1 MSNNLRRTPRPTI
14 FQRLARAAVGAVG
27 EISVLRDSR
36 VMAWGRQFWVPYTLN
51 STRVNYTLAR
61 TLYAN
66 TEDAYKL
73 GAGFA
78 KPIIN
83 ATAGFMG
90 APSFTHVDPE
100 ADQALEAQFTR
111 WTGRLLQANRNALRD
126 GDVFARI
133 VRVPDKFDRGREVFD
148 LMLVP
153 PEWVMPV
160 RDPLTGG
167 WQEVVITSPV
177 RIVDADGREKAA
189 YTVKETLRADSR
201 VIEYDGRAPVDLRA
215 QNGEKPNP
223 WGFIPLVHI
232 RNEAEEH
239 LVYGCSDLEPVEPFM
254 KAYHDIMLMSVQGG
268 KLFARPKVKFAL
280 KNVQTFL
287 ADNFPAEETKAGK
300 LRFADKELFLMH
312 EGEDVSFITAD
323 TGLAGIT
330 TLLKFLFFCIV
341 DVSETPEFA
350 FGTAVA
356 SSKASVSEQM
366 VPLERKIR
374 RKRGL
379 FEDPY
384 GELASMFLAMRA
396 RVESQRLD
404 TYQVDVGWD
413 ELSPKNDAE
422 VATTIKT
429 LVEGLVTGVESGLVS
444 LDAAAESLRQYM
456 PSMLPWLDA
465 DAEDDEQRRVARG
478 LVLVQRLKDG
488 QGLEDEG
495 LEDEAG
501 SRPGAGQG
509 GQDDQVAQGK
519 GGAGGKKGAVGVG
532 GAGGEQDGR
541 QPDDL
546 AGAQDPFVYLIH
558 HVHHLAGKGKA
569 VREELHHCP
578 LFAATGERG
587 QEYVVDDL
595 RDGDRVYHVVQVEGG
610 AQPPDVLYDHLGNAY
625 RIVRREVA
633 GKAAWVVAGLK
644 PGQKVVWS
652 DAEA

>member
-1 MSNNLRRTPRPTI
+1 MASLRRTPRPNVL
-14 FQRLARAAVGAVG
+14 QRLARVAAGVVG

-61 TLYAN
+61 ALYAN
-66 TEDAYKL
+66 TEDGYKL

-78 KPIIN
+78 KPIVN
-83 ATAGFMG
+83 TTAGFMG
-90 APSFTHVDPE
+90 APSFTHADPE
-100 ADQALEAQFTR
+100 ADQALEAQFRR

-153 PEWVMPV
+153 PEWVAPV

-167 WQEVVITSPV
+167 WQEVVITSPM
-177 RIVDADGREKAA
+177 RIVDADGREQAA

-201 VIEYDGRAPVDLRA
+201 EIEYDGRAPADLRA
-215 QNGEKPNP
+215 QNSKQDNP
-223 WGFIPLVHI
+223 WGFIPLVHV

-239 LVYGCSDLEPVEPFM
+239 LVYGCSDLEPVEPFL
-254 KAYHDIMLMSVQGG
+254 KAYHDIMLMSAQGA

-280 KNVQTFL
+280 KNVATFL
-287 ADNFPAEETKAGK
+287 SDNFPAEETRGGK
-300 LRFADKELFLMH
+300 LKFADKELFLMR

-323 TGLAGIT
+323 SGLAGIT

-366 VPLERKIR
+366 IPLERKIQ

-384 GELASMFLAMRA
+384 GELASIYLAMRA
-396 RVESQRLD
+396 QVENQPLD
-404 TYQVDVGWD
+404 TYQVDVDWD

-456 PSMLPWLDA
+456 PSMLSWLDK

-478 LVLVQRLKDG
+478 LILLQRLKDG
-488 QGLEDEG
+488 QELGEPSG
-495 LEDEAG
+495 VK
-501 SRPGAGQG
+501 PGAGLEPAPASVPAVPPPPG
-509 GQDDQVAQGK
+509 DA
-519 GGAGGKKGAVGVG
+519 GAA
-532 GAGGEQDGR
+532 GEQR
-541 QPDDL
+541 TEPDDL
-546 AGAQDPFVYLIH
+546 AGAQDPFIYLIH
-558 HVHHLAGKGKA
+558 HVHHLAGKGRQ

-578 LFAATGERG
+578 LFARPGEQG
-587 QEYVVDDL
+587 AEFTVDDL
-595 RDGDRVYHVVQVEGG
+595 RDGERVLHVVQVEG
-610 AQPPDVLYDHLGNAY
+610 ATQVPDTLYDHLGNAY
-625 RIVRREVA
+625 RIVARQVA
-633 GKAAWVVAGLK
+633 GRRVWVVAGLK
-644 PGQKVVWS
+644 PGQKVAWS